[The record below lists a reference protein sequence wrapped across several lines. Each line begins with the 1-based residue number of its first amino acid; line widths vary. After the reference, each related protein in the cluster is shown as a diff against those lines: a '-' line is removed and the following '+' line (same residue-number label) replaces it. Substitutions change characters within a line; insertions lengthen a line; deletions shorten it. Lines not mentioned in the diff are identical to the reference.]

1 MGPFGAI
8 VVCFWAVV
16 WFEAGIVRQ
25 LGALSPLLALP
36 LLISGAIMAWA
47 ARAIR
52 QPGAFTL
59 DRHSR
64 KVTMQ
69 ATIGEGIGIAVFL
82 TVLNNT
88 GLTDYDLPSVA
99 LVVGL
104 HFIYMAYYIPRRR
117 FYYLAMILLVG
128 SAAGLA
134 LGPQQGDLLIGI
146 GAAVMFW
153 VSAVQAIKRS
163 TLLSTHQI
171 G

>member
-1 MGPFGAI
+1 M
-8 VVCFWAVV
+8 
-16 WFEAGIVRQ
+16 
-25 LGALSPLLALP
+25 
-36 LLISGAIMAWA
+36 
-47 ARAIR
+47 
-52 QPGAFTL
+52 
-59 DRHSR
+59 
-64 KVTMQ
+64 
-69 ATIGEGIGIAVFL
+69 
-82 TVLNNT
+82 
-88 GLTDYDLPSVA
+88 PSVA

-153 VSAVQAIKRS
+153 VSAVQAIKRG